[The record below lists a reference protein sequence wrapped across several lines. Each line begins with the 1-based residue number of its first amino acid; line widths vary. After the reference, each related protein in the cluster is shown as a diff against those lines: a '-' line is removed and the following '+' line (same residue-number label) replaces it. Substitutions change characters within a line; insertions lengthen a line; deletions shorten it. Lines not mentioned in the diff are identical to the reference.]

1 MANGQVAQSARSLSA
16 AEILAKIKQA
26 KQPTYTEEETQPE
39 ISHVE
44 LHSFVRSHLATD
56 TYDAISYYIRQMA
69 MGSASGMADMRM
81 ALRLWAEF
89 LSWLNRQQPE
99 IVVAYPD
106 AAASIIEQ
114 QIPRDHDCSKVCKG
128 LAGDPNT
135 TDSTN
140 PRCDFT
146 RGIRYIVAKLGPLCD
161 KGPANGYR
169 SSDGDG
175 DGDGDGDAAANDA
188 AKNQDAID
196 ASSTI
201 EVSASESDIA
211 IQPNPAPV
219 VASSRFVT
227 RTPRCLKSR
236 QSAGALRKMRAT
248 AIRSRVRSC
257 SANIRRKK
265 LNQQSDPR
273 RLSCVQHGCTISFC
287 KDFAGST
294 FAARRVLILCPPTV
308 QANWT
313 LEFLKWTGVA
323 EVDTPIL
330 PAPFELPPDGIL
342 AGDARLKHL
351 KLLAKVRERAKTVI
365 TQKLISS
372 GVMVMGYSSFRD
384 HGNINSGWED
394 FVPDIRLWM
403 LDHDE
408 GHNIKNP
415 STRISTMANLLRS
428 KSRNNLEEYW
438 TMVDFC
444 YPNFLSNLSDFRNS
458 YINPIKS
465 GLYSDSDASAKR
477 LSTLR
482 MKVLQRLLV
491 PVEYIISCPLADVQR
506 ELYVS
511 YIEHFCNMATADDR
525 NLNKDLLLHGSTLT
539 TICNHPAVCK
549 AKLAYHRKLLS
560 RKDAKRIKQITLME
574 FAEGDDSEVVD
585 VETLKSTA
593 DERWTRDIFERHSQM
608 VELQGAHQRISMLIL
623 LEIISK
629 SVALG
634 ERVLVFSR
642 SIQTMDYIQ
651 RVVKDLRVAVGPTT
665 PFMQSGMVRIDGSTP
680 VVDRQMLID
689 QFNVPKSP
697 HNMFLISS
705 MTGSL
710 GINLVSASRVV
721 IFDVGWNPL
730 YDEQAVARAYRYGQR
745 RRVYVYRL
753 MTTGTWEERLFANN
767 VFKVSMTRRVVD
779 KQTMG
784 RRVNKEDMK
793 KYFELPPSDP
803 PKITG
808 KARDE
813 LLKDYSDDV
822 VFASVM
828 ASYQDNISSVTPDAT
843 LLANEDENLSQEDMA
858 HLEALFIHEKQR
870 LGQLPPPLQPT
881 QSQVQQAM
889 VLANAVD
896 SLHAATLPALHSLPL
911 PTVASPDKQQ
921 NTPSSSSI
929 GHGSLIPMQTCML
942 LVQPVVVPTTKGAT
956 TSAPLGT
963 LSFAQQSQPLLQTLS
978 QQAPSHIP
986 EHIASSYKTAA
997 EPRRLIQNVQNER
1010 ITVTEALLR
1019 ILSARLESQQLMDN
1033 DPDSARRKGL
1043 WGLIRSWQ
1051 HLVNQYL
1058 AKGTPGYADRANH
1071 FNCSASL
1078 FELFPIL
1085 YNSDDNYLSL
1095 VIRQFPLS

>member
-1 MANGQVAQSARSLSA
+1 
-16 AEILAKIKQA
+16 
-26 KQPTYTEEETQPE
+26 
-39 ISHVE
+39 
-44 LHSFVRSHLATD
+44 
-56 TYDAISYYIRQMA
+56 
-69 MGSASGMADMRM
+69 
-81 ALRLWAEF
+81 
-89 LSWLNRQQPE
+89 
-99 IVVAYPD
+99 
-106 AAASIIEQ
+106 
-114 QIPRDHDCSKVCKG
+114 
-128 LAGDPNT
+128 
-135 TDSTN
+135 
-140 PRCDFT
+140 
-146 RGIRYIVAKLGPLCD
+146 
-161 KGPANGYR
+161 
-169 SSDGDG
+169 
-175 DGDGDGDAAANDA
+175 
-188 AKNQDAID
+188 
-196 ASSTI
+196 
-201 EVSASESDIA
+201 
-211 IQPNPAPV
+211 
-219 VASSRFVT
+219 
-227 RTPRCLKSR
+227 
-236 QSAGALRKMRAT
+236 
-248 AIRSRVRSC
+248 
-257 SANIRRKK
+257 
-265 LNQQSDPR
+265 
-273 RLSCVQHGCTISFC
+273 
-287 KDFAGST
+287 
-294 FAARRVLILCPPTV
+294 
-308 QANWT
+308 
-313 LEFLKWTGVA
+313 
-323 EVDTPIL
+323 
-330 PAPFELPPDGIL
+330 
-342 AGDARLKHL
+342 
-351 KLLAKVRERAKTVI
+351 
-365 TQKLISS
+365 
-372 GVMVMGYSSFRD
+372 
-384 HGNINSGWED
+384 
-394 FVPDIRLWM
+394 
-403 LDHDE
+403 
-408 GHNIKNP
+408 
-415 STRISTMANLLRS
+415 
-428 KSRNNLEEYW
+428 
-438 TMVDFC
+438 MVDFC

-458 YINPIKS
+458 YVNPIKN

-482 MKVLQRLLV
+482 MKVLQRLLAPV
-491 PVEYIISCPLADVQR
+491 VDRRDSSLLYHVLPRKVEYIISCPLADVQR

-539 TICNHPAVCK
+539 TICNHPAICK

-574 FAEGDDSEVVD
+574 FAEGDDSELVD

-593 DERWTRDIFERHSQM
+593 DEGWTRDVFERHSQM
-608 VELQGAHQRISMLIL
+608 VELQGARQRISVEELQSPTLSLKMLIL

-665 PFMQSGMVRIDGSTP
+665 PFMQSGIVRIDGSTP

-689 QFNVPKSP
+689 QFNAPKSP

-808 KARDE
+808 MARDE

-858 HLEALFIHEKQR
+858 HLEALFIREKQR

-881 QSQVQQAM
+881 QPQVQQTMA
-889 VLANAVD
+889 LANGVD
-896 SLHAATLPALHSLPL
+896 GLYAAPLPAPHSLPLPL

-929 GHGSLIPMQTCML
+929 GRGPLIPMQTCML
-942 LVQPVVVPTTKGAT
+942 PVQPV
-956 TSAPLGT
+956 
-963 LSFAQQSQPLLQTLS
+963 
-978 QQAPSHIP
+978 
-986 EHIASSYKTAA
+986 
-997 EPRRLIQNVQNER
+997 
-1010 ITVTEALLR
+1010 
-1019 ILSARLESQQLMDN
+1019 
-1033 DPDSARRKGL
+1033 
-1043 WGLIRSWQ
+1043 
-1051 HLVNQYL
+1051 
-1058 AKGTPGYADRANH
+1058 
-1071 FNCSASL
+1071 
-1078 FELFPIL
+1078 
-1085 YNSDDNYLSL
+1085 
-1095 VIRQFPLS
+1095 